1 MQRNCAF
8 RVCLSFA
15 GCLNC
20 CSFFVVGYGSVVC
33 RCRFLLLGC
42 LLRSVRIFIGI
53 CRERNAQRS
62 AIASATAV
70 ESVLLFADAFAMRSH
85 LAFLFVL

>member
-42 LLRSVRIFIGI
+42 LLRSVRIFTAYAVKGTLS
-53 CRERNAQRS
+53 EA